1 MINAR
6 KGILNRGKCARKRI
20 LLILD
25 QMGKG
30 GRATGV
36 GDYVVSLRRRDRL
49 FVLSFHSF
57 HSKLVNHDSSLCPWK
72 SVTNV
77 TLRSFIWVSNLDITY
92 LWLKNNCFYSHKRHR
107 FSYLHAINIFIQR
120 ERQYSIARFV
130 ILSKPLLNE
139 PGNTPMDF
147 TSFIILSVV
156 QLQS

>member
-1 MINAR
+1 MCEKKNTAIPDR
-6 KGILNRGKCARKRI
+6 
-20 LLILD
+20 
-25 QMGKG
+25 MGKG
-30 GRATGV
+30 GRAMGV

-57 HSKLVNHDSSLCPWK
+57 QMKLVNNDFSFCPWK
-72 SVTNV
+72 SVTIV
-77 TLRSFIWVSNLDITY
+77 TLRSSIWVSYLDITY
-92 LWLKNNCFYSHKRHR
+92 LWLKNNCFFSHKRNI
-107 FSYLHAINIFIQR
+107 FSYLRVTCIFIQR